1 MAYDPDEDDSNLTRD
16 CVTGCEPATRQE
28 ELEALGYSGE
38 ADYAEHHRVMQASRD
53 LADQQIASLI
63 RATAYTIPT
72 RYWDDYSDRSPADNP
87 DQMPV
92 ETKRSGSRVTIV
104 ATPEQCK
111 YLLGDAKFYADGNTD
126 DTPRAVIS
134 GAKRVVEI
142 LTSTKA

>member
-1 MAYDPDEDDSNLTRD
+1 MPT
-16 CVTGCEPATRQE
+16 T
-28 ELEALGYSGE
+28 
-38 ADYAEHHRVMQASRD
+38 
-53 LADQQIASLI
+53 
-63 RATAYTIPT
+63 YTIQAT
-72 RYWDDYSDRSPADNP
+72 YWDDYSDRSPVDSP

-111 YLLGDAKFYADGNTD
+111 YLLGAAKLYADGNTD